1 MSTHAVDHIRRQTPK
16 VVHPYRIS
24 VIHPYLLTLFKGG
37 KAVLSQSSAWRNPNN
52 SRRKPRPDANIK
64 LLLDPPTAADARD
77 DFPGHMISIMRW
89 STCRPTWNLAPS
101 RGSSNSGM
109 VCGKEKPELLPIAR
123 VSLYHSQHS
132 SYEYST
138 HDYPATHIPASGHV
152 FPTSHRSTFTS
163 THIQRPTRLPR

>member
-77 DFPGHMISIMRW
+77 DFPGPHDFDYALVDVQAYLE
-89 STCRPTWNLAPS
+89 P
-101 RGSSNSGM
+101 GSLSW
-109 VCGKEKPELLPIAR
+109 
-123 VSLYHSQHS
+123 
-132 SYEYST
+132 
-138 HDYPATHIPASGHV
+138 
-152 FPTSHRSTFTS
+152 
-163 THIQRPTRLPR
+163 